1 MNLRRALIVL
11 APAAALAACGSVAPL
26 KPAAGQSLPVK
37 PLMARA
43 TPTAEELLAPPAY
56 ANPERIDELMKRSQ
70 PRKSD
75 RFDLPPP
82 DGGAAPIPPTQEPT
96 SFEEAGPATPL

>member
-1 MNLRRALIVL
+1 MQVLRVLFALTV
-11 APAAALAACGSVAPL
+11 AAALTGCGSVAPL

-37 PLMARA
+37 PLMARG
-43 TPTAEELLAPPAY
+43 TPTAEELLTPPAY

-82 DGGAAPIPPTQEPT
+82 DGGAAPLPPTQEP
-96 SFEEAGPATPL
+96 SSSEEAGPATPL